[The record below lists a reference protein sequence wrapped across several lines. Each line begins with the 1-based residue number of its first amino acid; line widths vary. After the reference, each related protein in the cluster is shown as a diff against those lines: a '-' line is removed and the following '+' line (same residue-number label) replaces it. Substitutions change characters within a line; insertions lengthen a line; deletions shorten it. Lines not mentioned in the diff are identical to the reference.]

1 MLVPLAETAVNGDVI
16 NLAGAIVAIGGLVL
30 TYAWLQELYLD

>member
-1 MLVPLAETAVNGDVI
+1 MFIPLAETAVNGDII
-16 NLAGAIVAIGGLVL
+16 NLAGAIIAIGGLVL